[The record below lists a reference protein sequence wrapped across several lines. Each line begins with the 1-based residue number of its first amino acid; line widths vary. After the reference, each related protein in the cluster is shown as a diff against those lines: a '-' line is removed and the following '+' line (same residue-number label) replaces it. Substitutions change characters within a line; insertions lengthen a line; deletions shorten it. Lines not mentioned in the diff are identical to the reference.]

1 MVSAIWLF
9 AKSLE
14 LASARAGRQRYH
26 AYLDEQ
32 QQLKKHVS
40 KSQKRKAV
48 DEAKAELESKRN
60 CLEKEIATLQFDA
73 DRLAKEAEAKM
84 QLVLLTESNALRAA
98 AKVKG
103 RDLEKVNNEL
113 KELVKKCQH

>member
-1 MVSAIWLF
+1 M
-9 AKSLE
+9 
-14 LASARAGRQRYH
+14 RQK
-26 AYLDEQ
+26 L
-32 QQLKKHVS
+32 
-40 KSQKRKAV
+40 
-48 DEAKAELESKRN
+48 LESKRN

-84 QLVLLTESNALRAA
+84 PLVLLTESNALRAA

-113 KELVKKCQH
+113 KELVKKCQHRIEQWSDYLEYVHKAQ